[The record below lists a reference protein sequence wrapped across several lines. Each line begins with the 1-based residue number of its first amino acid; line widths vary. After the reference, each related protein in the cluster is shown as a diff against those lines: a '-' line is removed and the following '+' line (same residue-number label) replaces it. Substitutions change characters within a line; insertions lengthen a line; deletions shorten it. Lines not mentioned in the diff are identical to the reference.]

1 MNEDTQ
7 EGVSVNEN
15 PSIDVETLNQ
25 ILSQY
30 FYTKDEQNQ
39 IQVDNANKQINE
51 NETVLTELQAIN
63 RNLETLQSNSQLG
76 NNIVYLSLVVGLGVF
91 LLVMF
96 YKYLKQFI

>member
-1 MNEDTQ
+1 MDEDIETGITVD
-7 EGVSVNEN
+7 EK

-25 ILSQY
+25 ILGQY

-39 IQVDNANKQINE
+39 MQADNANQQNVE

>member
-7 EGVSVNEN
+7 EGFSTNGTS
-15 PSIDVETLNQ
+15 SIDVETLNQ
-25 ILSQY
+25 ILSHY

-39 IQVDNANKQINE
+39 IQADNASQQIVE

-63 RNLETLQSNSQLG
+63 RNLETLQNNSQLG